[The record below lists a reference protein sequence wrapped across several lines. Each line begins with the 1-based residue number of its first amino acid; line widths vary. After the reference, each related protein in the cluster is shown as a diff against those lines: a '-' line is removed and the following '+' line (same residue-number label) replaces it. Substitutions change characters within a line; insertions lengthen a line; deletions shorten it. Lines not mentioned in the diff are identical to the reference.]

1 MRAVLQNQDTRVPTE
16 VKSGFGISSKPPN
29 SGRLAT
35 LLGFLGDS
43 GACSFRKKIRNL
55 RFSNCWKCTEIIN
68 PTITNVIFVS
78 FKIFY
83 DPIRRTFLA
92 PGGRCAHPTHPPPP
106 PCLRAWPAV
115 NSVKRG
121 KAFVI
126 QTLDKVDPAVRVTL
140 LPETT
145 FLLVNKL

>member
-1 MRAVLQNQDTRVPTE
+1 MFRL
-16 VKSGFGISSKPPN
+16 KSSRDSQVN
-29 SGRLAT
+29 RLIRGGW
-35 LLGFLGDS
+35 LLCLGFFFWGGGP
-43 GACSFRKKIRNL
+43 GACSFREKIRNL

-92 PGGRCAHPTHPPPP
+92 P

-121 KAFVI
+121 KVFVI
-126 QTLDKVDPAVRVTL
+126 QTFDKVDSAVWMTL
-140 LPETT
+140 LPGTT
-145 FLLVNKL
+145 FLLINEL

>member
-1 MRAVLQNQDTRVPTE
+1 MFRLKSSRD
-16 VKSGFGISSKPPN
+16 SGFSSKPLH

-35 LLGFLGDS
+35 LLGLLGGP
-43 GACSFRKKIRNL
+43 GACSFRGKIRNL

-78 FKIFY
+78 FKILY

-92 PGGRCAHPTHPPPP
+92 PGGRRAHPAHSPPPPP

-121 KAFVI
+121 KVFVI
-126 QTLDKVDPAVRVTL
+126 QTLDKVDSAVRVTL
-140 LPETT
+140 LPGTT
-145 FLLVNKL
+145 FLLINGL

>member
-1 MRAVLQNQDTRVPTE
+1 MFRLKSSRD
-16 VKSGFGISSKPPN
+16 SGFSSKPPN

-35 LLGFLGDS
+35 LLGFWGGSWGMLLPE
-43 GACSFRKKIRNL
+43 KIRNL

-92 PGGRCAHPTHPPPP
+92 PGGWRAHPAHSPPPP
-106 PCLRAWPAV
+106 PRAYGPGQPLTRSNGARFLSYKRSIKLTWLR
-115 NSVKRG
+115 G
-121 KAFVI
+121 
-126 QTLDKVDPAVRVTL
+126 
-140 LPETT
+140 
-145 FLLVNKL
+145 

>member
-1 MRAVLQNQDTRVPTE
+1 MFRLKSSRD
-16 VKSGFGISSKPPN
+16 SGFSSKPPN

-35 LLGFLGDS
+35 LLGLLGGP
-43 GACSFRKKIRNL
+43 GACYFQEKIRNL

-78 FKIFY
+78 FKILY

-92 PGGRCAHPTHPPPP
+92 PGGGGVRTPRTPPP
-106 PCLRAWPAV
+106 PCLRAWPVV

-121 KAFVI
+121 KVFVI
-126 QTLDKVDPAVRVTL
+126 RMLDKVDSAVRVTL
-140 LPETT
+140 LPGTT
-145 FLLVNKL
+145 FLLINGL